1 MDSKLDDD
9 EDVFPYNGMPR
20 RSYGQ
25 SQSQSQYY
33 QQSSSSP
40 FWQVVMRTLD
50 VCTGP
55 NFGLL
60 VAVLVIVFLQF
71 KSSLLNFF
79 YNAMEDGWQQ
89 TLLECLYGLLEL
101 LRAYYQMACELI
113 RSLRLGSGPRPAP
126 TTIRSHGASATNGS
140 VPPPL
145 VILPIEDA
153 NAAMPVPTSRT
164 RNRSDARFNATHE
177 SSARSPSP
185 STSSSSSLVPQ
196 APLVQEEIEPAFLS
210 EKDYPPGWL
219 VYHPV
224 LGVVAKEEADQYN
237 TIQLGPG
244 PGPSATN

>member
-1 MDSKLDDD
+1 
-9 EDVFPYNGMPR
+9 
-20 RSYGQ
+20 
-25 SQSQSQYY
+25 
-33 QQSSSSP
+33 
-40 FWQVVMRTLD
+40 

-71 KSSLLNFF
+71 KSSLLDFF

-89 TLLECLYGLLEL
+89 TLLECLYGLREL

-126 TTIRSHGASATNGS
+126 TTIRSLGASATNGS
-140 VPPPL
+140 SPPPL
-145 VILPIEDA
+145 VILPVEDA
-153 NAAMPVPTSRT
+153 DANLPTPMRTPTSRT
-164 RNRSDARFNATHE
+164 RNRNRPDARFNATHE
-177 SSARSPSP
+177 SLARSPSP

-196 APLVQEEIEPAFLS
+196 APLVQEEIEPAFLN

-224 LGVVAKEEADQYN
+224 LGVVAKEEADQYS
-237 TIQLGPG
+237 TMQ
-244 PGPSATN
+244 